1 MRCLIMTLIP
11 RLPEKPPEQ
20 PEAADAG
27 GCELC
32 GRDKPLTF
40 HHLIPRKCHRK
51 KWFQRHFSKTE
62 MQTRGLDLCRDCH
75 RHLHRTYTEQEL
87 GRHYNTREALM
98 AQEAIRK
105 FVAWVQ
111 KKG

>member
-1 MRCLIMTLIP
+1 MSMTFIP
-11 RLPEKPPEQ
+11 RIPEDLPG
-20 PEAADAG
+20 AADETEPT

-32 GRDKPLTF
+32 GRDKPLSF

-51 KWFQRHFSKTE
+51 KWFQRHFSRAE

-75 RHLHRTYTEQEL
+75 RPLPRPFTEQEL
-87 GRHYNTREALM
+87 GRHYNTREALLE
-98 AQEAIRK
+98 QEEIRK
-105 FVAWVQ
+105 FMAWVK

>member
-1 MRCLIMTLIP
+1 MTFIP
-11 RLPEKPPEQ
+11 RLPEERPEQ
-20 PEAADAG
+20 PASGQGA

-32 GRDKPLTF
+32 GREKPLTF

-51 KWFQRHFSKTE
+51 KWFLRHFDKVE
-62 MQTRGLDLCRDCH
+62 MKTRGLDLCRDCH
-75 RHLHRTYTEQEL
+75 RHLHRSFDEQTL

-98 AQEAIRK
+98 AQEEISK
-105 FVAWVQ
+105 FVAWVK